1 MTTYR
6 DAGVDIDR
14 ANEFVAYI
22 RRRVKEAFPES
33 LLTDF
38 GGFAGG
44 VLLKGYREP
53 VLFSSTD
60 GVGTKLMIAQEL
72 GVHNT
77 VGIDLVAMNVN
88 DVITTGADPLF
99 FLDYIATGKIEL
111 DVLKQVIDG
120 IVEGCRRGEVALVG
134 GETAEMPGFYPE
146 GVYDLAGFCVGV
158 CEREEVITGEGIKE
172 GDVLIGIR
180 SSGFH
185 SNGFS
190 LIRKV
195 LKERGIK
202 LTERVK
208 EIGKTVG
215 EVLLTPTRIYTK
227 EVRRLRKEVKVKALA
242 HITGGGIPENLI
254 RVIPEGFRAVV
265 EKRSI
270 PENPIFR
277 WVQELGGIEEREM
290 FRTFNMGVGM
300 VAVVSQEESPRAL
313 SLLGGDG
320 FSLGYVEKG
329 KRAVEII

>member
-6 DAGVDIDR
+6 EAGVDIDK

-22 RRRVKEAFPES
+22 REKVKRVFPQGLITE
-33 LLTDF
+33 F
-38 GGFAGG
+38 GGFASGIEI
-44 VLLKGYREP
+44 KGYRDP
-53 VLFSSTD
+53 VIFSSTD

-111 DVLKQVIDG
+111 HVLKEVMDG
-120 IVEGCRRGEVALVG
+120 IVEGCRLGEVFLAG

-146 GVYDLAGFCVGV
+146 GVYDLAGFCVGI
-158 CEREEVITGEGIKE
+158 CERKEVVTGKDVKE
-172 GDVLIGIR
+172 GDVIIGIR

-185 SNGFS
+185 SNGYS

-195 LKERGIK
+195 LRDRGIK
-202 LTERVK
+202 LTDRIEELNRS
-208 EIGKTVG
+208 VG

-227 EVRRLRKEVKVKALA
+227 EVKRLRKEVKVKAFA

-254 RVIPEGFRAVV
+254 RVLPESVRAVV
-265 EKRSI
+265 EKEKI
-270 PENPIFR
+270 PENPVFR
-277 WVQELGGIEEREM
+277 WIQDLGEVPEREM

-300 VAVVSQEESPRAL
+300 MAVIPEEDKEKAL
-313 SLLGGDG
+313 EILREEG
-320 FSLGYVEKG
+320 FVCGYIEKG
-329 KRAVEII
+329 RREVEII